1 MFSSA
6 NKTTKSAPAVH
17 QKTAESTFF
26 RKAGEETFF
35 GAKENPAFFNKP
47 IQAKLTVST
56 PDDPHEKEADAVA
69 EKVMRMPEPA
79 TASLLPDKKEEKLE
93 RKEDRIKTKQA
104 IPVSSTIQCKK
115 EVKLQAKL
123 FSTIYRKQDN
133 LAGTKSESAGETGR
147 GYTIHKK
154 NISLYR
160 SDIMRQ
166 SGRGPPTTSIPF
178 EQTLASSKGG
188 GSGLPGSTQNFME
201 SRFNADFSGVRVHT
215 GPTAISLATSV
226 NAQAFAHGND
236 IYFNSGKYSPD
247 TTDGKTL
254 LAHELTHTI
263 QQGASKS
270 NPSPKLKLHRLPDS
284 NTSSSFNATLEGKI
298 NEHKDDAI
306 LHKKEEIKH
315 IDQKPQKLTPV
326 QPKAEVTSS
335 SIKNNGPLNSNH
347 FPVSPVCET
356 KIQAKEEEK
365 QEQSEKNSSNQ
376 PEIQKKHE
384 QPLLS
389 HCDCC
394 NSSIQVVQTKC
405 NIKLQPKYFE
415 SSIAP
420 KHNIENAELISTQDR
435 GPPSVSVNN
444 TSMIQRSVVD
454 DALSYAGSAMDCA
467 SLSLDTAISCAKGK
481 AQQVAMHIPGYKALR
496 VVLGKDPITGEGV
509 AFNGRNFI
517 EAAFDIMPGGNLL
530 YQKLDEL
537 HKLDAAAQWIDE
549 KIGAVKDHVSGLLTQ
564 ISNFWHS
571 LGISDLASPLEVL
584 KRGAN
589 IVFGF
594 IGRVVDFAV
603 ATAKDLL
610 KIVKDFLLDKIVD
623 FIKTQTPA
631 YPLLIVILGKDPITD
646 QKVERNGINILN
658 ALLELGGEE
667 GREQRKQMQD
677 TGSFKKVADYI
688 DKGIAIFSGAYEQ
701 IKGAFGN
708 IWKAVSI
715 ESLMDPVGTF
725 RAIYNEFAGPIK
737 KVWDFVKE
745 TAAIILKFIK
755 EVLFKRISA
764 EAQKVR
770 GYTLVTVIIGEDP
783 FTKEVVPPTVE
794 NLIHGFMSL
803 MDGGEE
809 QFKQMK
815 ESGAVAKAEQKIKA
829 AVKKLNM
836 TPQSIIQLFIDLW
849 NSLTLND
856 LAHPVDAFK
865 RIIAKF
871 GEPIAR
877 LIAFVVEI
885 VKIVVEVILIIMQ
898 FPFDLIN
905 NIIGKAMQAF
915 DKIKAD
921 PIGFLKNLFRA
932 IKEGFV
938 QFFGNILKHL
948 LAGLTGWLMSELK
961 DANVKAPKD
970 FSLGTIIGWVLEL
983 LGISMEKIWE
993 KLAKHPKI
1001 GPQRVAKIRGMI
1013 SKLEGIWTFIKD
1025 VQERGMA
1032 AIWDK
1037 IVEKLS
1043 NLWDT
1048 VLDAIKNWIMQQIV
1062 EKMVTKLLSMLDPT
1076 GIMAVINS
1084 AIALYKAIQSFKKY
1098 VMQILQIVNSF
1109 VEGLVEIASGNTKKA
1124 ADFLESTLA
1133 RGVPVV
1139 IGFLANQVGLSGV
1152 GKKVG
1157 EMIEKVRDMV
1167 DKALTWLVN
1176 KAVDTGFAL
1185 MDKLLGKGTVENSP
1199 EKQAKIDE
1207 GLKTLHNEQGK
1218 YLKNGKIT
1226 KADAEKVATVVK
1238 VNHSVFTAFSVKDAG
1253 TKWDYVYRAE
1263 EPGAGK
1269 AEDDSSANVPLSV
1282 GQQVVVKFPKWARG
1296 TVADKAATVNNV
1308 PGTLVKITVSTGV
1321 LYIPPESV
1329 IADLKSSDPQKIK
1342 AVGALTQEVQTLLN
1356 NPLFK
1361 PGFDPSKS
1369 IPASGRSVT
1378 DIERQKI
1385 QPLGDAFGCHHGGP
1399 KSKPWYADHQPV
1411 SELLARGLVPNQPQ
1425 RLYPQSSVKS
1435 SQQGNKVKEVV
1446 QIAFGE

>member
-6 NKTTKSAPAVH
+6 NKTTKTALAVQQKAPG
-17 QKTAESTFF
+17 TSFF
-26 RKAGEETFF
+26 KKAGEESFF
-35 GAKENPAFFNKP
+35 GTKEGPVFFGKP
-47 IQAKLTVST
+47 VQAKLTVST
-56 PDDPHEKEADAVA
+56 PDDPQEKEADAVA
-69 EKVMRMPEPA
+69 EKVMRMEDPVISSKEN
-79 TASLLPDKKEEKLE
+79 KQEEKLQT
-93 RKEDRIKTKQA
+93 KEAVKTNHPLPFA
-104 IPVSSTIQCKK
+104 RTIQCK
-115 EVKLQAKL
+115 EENKLQAKADL
-123 FSTIYRKQDN
+123 VSGKDEGRVNRPLVNTSSNN
-133 LAGTKSESAGETGR
+133 LI
-147 GYTIHKK
+147 IHRK
-154 NISLYR
+154 NISLYQ

-166 SGRGPPTTSIPF
+166 SGRGPPETSIQF
-178 EQTLASSKGG
+178 EQTLSSSKGG
-188 GSGLPGSTQNFME
+188 GNALQGDTKDYME
-201 SRFNADFSGVRVHT
+201 SRFSADFSGVRIHT
-215 GPTAISLATSV
+215 DSKAEHLSRSV
-226 NAQAFAHGND
+226 NAHAFAHGND
-236 IYFNSGKYSPD
+236 IYFNSGKFAPH
-247 TTDGKTL
+247 TTEGKTL

-270 NPSPKLKLHRLPDS
+270 DTSPKRIVHRFPGTNIS
-284 NTSSSFNATLEGKI
+284 AHFNPTVEERI
-298 NEHKDDAI
+298 NEHKGEADF
-306 LHKKEEIKH
+306 HKKEEAKH
-315 IDQKPQKLTPV
+315 INQKP
-326 QPKAEVTSS
+326 ES
-335 SIKNNGPLNSNH
+335 
-347 FPVSPVCET
+347 SPVPVKQGLSSLSIDSKSAPNFNHSPPSLIIET
-356 KIQAKEEEK
+356 KADAKEEEK
-365 QEQSEKNSSNQ
+365 QEQGEKNSTNQ

-389 HCDCC
+389 HCQCC
-394 NSSIQVVQTKC
+394 DSPVPLAETASTTRLQSKYVDRSSAS
-405 NIKLQPKYFE
+405 KY
-415 SSIAP
+415 
-420 KHNIENAELISTQDR
+420 NVENTALITSQDR

-444 TSMIQRSVVD
+444 TSTIQRSVVD

-467 SLSLDTAISCAKGK
+467 SLSLDTAIACAKGK

-509 AFNGRNFI
+509 AFSGRNFI

-549 KIGAVKDHVSGLLTQ
+549 KIGIVKDHVNGLLNE

-589 IVFGF
+589 IVLGF

-603 ATAKDLL
+603 TTAKDLL

-646 QKVERNGINILN
+646 QKVDQNGTNILN
-658 ALLELGGEE
+658 ALLELGGKE

-701 IKGAFGN
+701 IKDAFQN
-708 IWKAVSI
+708 IWKVVSI
-715 ESLMDPVGTF
+715 NSLMNPVETF
-725 RAIYNEFAGPIK
+725 RQIYNQFAGPVK

-764 EAQKVR
+764 EAKKVK
-770 GYTLVTVIIGEDP
+770 GYSLVTVLIGKDP
-783 FTKEVVPPTVE
+783 FTNETVPQTVE
-794 NLIHGFMSL
+794 NIIHGFMSL

-809 QFKQMK
+809 QFNQMK
-815 ESGAVAKAEQKIKA
+815 QSGAIAKATQKINA
-829 AVKKLNM
+829 AVKRLNM
-836 TPQSIIQLFIDLW
+836 TPEAIVQLFIDLW
-849 NSLTLND
+849 NSFSLQD
-856 LAHPVDAFK
+856 LASPIAAFQ
-865 RIIAKF
+865 RILAKF
-871 GEPIAR
+871 GEPIGR
-877 LIAFVVEI
+877 LIAFVIEI
-885 VKIVVEVILIIMQ
+885 IKIVVEVILIIMQ

-905 NIIGKAMQAF
+905 NIIAKAMQAV

-921 PIGFLKNLFRA
+921 PIGFLKNLLRA

-970 FSLGTIIGWVLEL
+970 FSLGTIIGWVLDL

-1001 GPQRVAKIRGMI
+1001 GPQRVAKIRGLI

-1062 EKMVTKLLSMLDPT
+1062 EKIVTKLLSMLDPT

-1098 VMQILQIVNSF
+1098 IMQILQIVNSF

-1185 MDKLLGKGTVENSP
+1185 MEKLIGGGGDKPDGPSLDEKYGP
-1199 EKQAKIDE
+1199 EKAAKINA
-1207 GLKTLHNEQGK
+1207 GLQAIEAAEQP
-1218 YLKNGKIT
+1218 LLNNGKIT
-1226 KADAEKVATVVK
+1226 KEEAEKVAQAVKTQHTVFKTLEVIDGGDKWDFEYSASSKTRVK
-1238 VNHSVFTAFSVKDAG
+1238 GKNKDIVPDGTQQNPYPLYWPSLLSHAPVASTNSLKKVKNSERDADVAYQIRQREILFQFTAM
-1253 TKWDYVYRAE
+1253 
-1263 EPGAGK
+1263 
-1269 AEDDSSANVPLSV
+1269 ED
-1282 GQQVVVKFPKWARG
+1282 
-1296 TVADKAATVNNV
+1296 
-1308 PGTLVKITVSTGV
+1308 
-1321 LYIPPESV
+1321 
-1329 IADLKSSDPQKIK
+1329 KSSDPLIIKQFRKALKAKFGIK
-1342 AVGALTQEVQTLLN
+1342 ASLKQYNLDGHLHHVH
-1356 NPLFK
+1356 PLFLN
-1361 PGFDPSKS
+1361 GQDNEEN
-1369 IPASGRSVT
+1369 IIMLDAQEHLQGHAVLRTQTGAPAPPDGM
-1378 DIERQKI
+1378 
-1385 QPLGDAFGCHHGGP
+1385 PLDKRDLYNNTMH
-1399 KSKPWYADHQPV
+1399 
-1411 SELLARGLVPNQPQ
+1411 PNNTYYF
-1425 RLYPQSSVKS
+1425 LK
-1435 SQQGNKVKEVV
+1435 
-1446 QIAFGE
+1446 GEI

>member
-6 NKTTKSAPAVH
+6 NKTTKIAPAA
-17 QKTAESTFF
+17 QAKAPGTSFF
-26 RKAGEETFF
+26 RKAGEESFF
-35 GAKENPAFFNKP
+35 GTREGPSFFGKP
-47 IQAKLTVST
+47 VQAKLTVST

-69 EKVMRMPEPA
+69 EKVMRMEDPVIASKEAKEKEKIQTKEEVKTHQPA
-79 TASLLPDKKEEKLE
+79 TFAG
-93 RKEDRIKTKQA
+93 A
-104 IPVSSTIQCKK
+104 IQCKEK
-115 EVKLQAKL
+115 NKLQAKAERISRKDEGRIGRDL
-123 FSTIYRKQDN
+123 VNTSLNGLTIYR
-133 LAGTKSESAGETGR
+133 
-147 GYTIHKK
+147 K
-154 NISLYR
+154 NISLYK

-166 SGRGPPTTSIPF
+166 SGRGPPATSMQF
-178 EQTLASSKGG
+178 EQTLSSSKGG
-188 GSGLPGSTQNFME
+188 GSALPRSTQNFME
-201 SRFNADFSGVRVHT
+201 SRFNADFSGVRIHT
-215 GPTAISLATSV
+215 NPTAISLATSL
-226 NAQAFAHGND
+226 NAQAFAHGSD

-270 NPSPKLKLHRLPDS
+270 NPSPKPNAHRLSD
-284 NTSSSFNATLEGKI
+284 NKTSSPVNLTPDQKI
-298 NEHKDDAI
+298 NEHKDDGV
-306 LHKKEEIKH
+306 LHKKEETKH
-315 IDQKPQKLTPV
+315 VDQKPQRPPPV
-326 QPKAEVTSS
+326 QLKGELTRL
-335 SIKNNGPLNSNH
+335 SINNKGALNSNH
-347 FPVSPVCET
+347 SPVSPVRET
-356 KIQAKEEEK
+356 KVQTKEEEK
-365 QEQSEKNSSNQ
+365 QEQPEKNSTNQ
-376 PEIQKKHE
+376 LEIQKKHE

-389 HCDCC
+389 HCQCC
-394 NSSIQVVQTKC
+394 DSAVPAVQSRC
-405 NIKLQPKYFE
+405 NMKLQPKHFD
-415 SSIAP
+415 SSIAR
-420 KHNIENAELISTQDR
+420 KYNIENAELISKQDR
-435 GPPSVSVNN
+435 GPPSVSVIDTNV
-444 TSMIQRSVVD
+444 IQRSVVD
-454 DALSYAGSAMDCA
+454 DALSYAGSVTDCA
-467 SLSLDTAISCAKGK
+467 SLSLDTAIACAKGK

-509 AFNGRNFI
+509 AFSGRNFI

-549 KIGAVKDHVSGLLTQ
+549 KIGAVKDYVSGLLSQ

-571 LGISDLASPLEVL
+571 LGITDLASPLEVL

-623 FIKTQTPA
+623 FIKSQTPA

-646 QKVERNGINILN
+646 QKVERNGTNILN

-677 TGSFKKVADYI
+677 TGTFKKVADYI

-701 IKGAFGN
+701 IKKAFQN
-708 IWKAVSI
+708 IWQVVSI
-715 ESLMDPVGTF
+715 NSLMNPVETF
-725 RAIYNEFAGPIK
+725 RQIYNQFAGPVK

-764 EAQKVR
+764 EAKKVR

-809 QFKQMK
+809 QFQQMK

-856 LAHPVDAFK
+856 LAHPIDAFN

-871 GEPIAR
+871 GEPIGR

-905 NIIGKAMQAF
+905 NIIAKAMQAI

-921 PIGFLKNLFRA
+921 PIGFLKNLLRA

-970 FSLGTIIGWVLEL
+970 FSLGTIIGWVLDL

-1001 GPQRVAKIRGMI
+1001 GPQRVAKIRGVI
-1013 SKLEGIWTFIKD
+1013 NKLEGIWTFIKD
-1025 VQERGMA
+1025 VQERGIA

-1048 VLDAIKNWIMQQIV
+1048 VLNAIKDWIIQQII
-1062 EKMVTKLLSMLDPT
+1062 EKIVTKLLSMLDPT

-1185 MDKLLGKGTVENSP
+1185 FDKLMGGGGDKADGPSLDEKYGP
-1199 EKQAKIDE
+1199 EKAAKINA
-1207 GLKTLHNEQGK
+1207 GLQAIEAAEQP
-1218 YLKNGKIT
+1218 LLNNGKIT
-1226 KADAEKVATVVK
+1226 KEEAEKVAQAVKTQHTVFKTLEV
-1238 VNHSVFTAFSVKDAG
+1238 VDG
-1253 TKWDYVYRAE
+1253 GDKWDFEYSASEKTKVK
-1263 EPGAGK
+1263 GK
-1269 AEDDSSANVPLSV
+1269 IKDVVPDGTQKNPYPLYWPSLLSHAPVASPASLKKVKNSERDSDVAYQIRQREILFQFSAMED
-1282 GQQVVVKFPKWARG
+1282 
-1296 TVADKAATVNNV
+1296 
-1308 PGTLVKITVSTGV
+1308 
-1321 LYIPPESV
+1321 
-1329 IADLKSSDPQKIK
+1329 KSSDPLIIKQFRKALKAKFGIK
-1342 AVGALTQEVQTLLN
+1342 ASLKEYNLDGHLHHVH
-1356 NPLFK
+1356 PLFLNGQDNEENIIMLDAQEHLQGHVVLRTQAGA
-1361 PGFDPSKS
+1361 PGPPD
-1369 IPASGRSVT
+1369 GM
-1378 DIERQKI
+1378 
-1385 QPLGDAFGCHHGGP
+1385 PLDKRDLYNDTMH
-1399 KSKPWYADHQPV
+1399 
-1411 SELLARGLVPNQPQ
+1411 PNNTYYF
-1425 RLYPQSSVKS
+1425 LK
-1435 SQQGNKVKEVV
+1435 
-1446 QIAFGE
+1446 GEI